1 VPGVAAFGA
10 QLPLM
15 PVTGGGT
22 SEQSDN
28 PPEKPRG
35 RVVVYWGCSATVKPG
50 QPYLFDAAKASQ
62 QDYVNFI
69 SGRHSRS
76 RGAAATPGNS
86 IWPNDQSRSRIPK
99 TSSLQG
105 DHSVAGDVPP
115 SLKFAISQQQ
125 DFMPPLGLNS
135 AGALS
140 GSVTLAW
147 RSLPTARGYML
158 TAFATKGEDMIIWSA
173 SEPRDPGWGIMDYA
187 SNAQVDTWI
196 RDKAALPPSA
206 SNCAIPAGIFA
217 GAESVVA
224 QGIAYGNELNL
235 SHPPRPNNAPASW
248 QPEWAAKIRVKSHEM
263 IALDEE
269 QRGSRGR
276 NAGAQQ
282 GGQQSGQQGNQQ
294 GGQQEGRQG
303 GLPGFGVPGVGDA
316 LKGIFG
322 R

>member
-1 VPGVAAFGA
+1 
-10 QLPLM
+10 M
-15 PVTGGGT
+15 
-22 SEQSDN
+22 
-28 PPEKPRG
+28 
-35 RVVVYWGCSATVKPG
+35 
-50 QPYLFDAAKASQ
+50 
-62 QDYVNFI
+62 
-69 SGRHSRS
+69 
-76 RGAAATPGNS
+76 
-86 IWPNDQSRSRIPK
+86 
-99 TSSLQG
+99 
-105 DHSVAGDVPP
+105 
-115 SLKFAISQQQ
+115 
-125 DFMPPLGLNS
+125 
-135 AGALS
+135 
-140 GSVTLAW
+140 
-147 RSLPTARGYML
+147 
-158 TAFATKGEDMIIWSA
+158 
-173 SEPRDPGWGIMDYA
+173 MDYA